1 VKLRPLIIAALFLPL
16 PGCTV
21 LGKVGQVLM
30 DPSIPVGAASDQPT
44 QVAFSL
50 YASPTLNGNPR
61 SLDAPV
67 ADAVLEPSPY
77 AVSLTAGNPQVLT
90 EKVEVLLAYLQE
102 QFPAVSPIEQE
113 QEQPTLPRSSMEDS
127 SPGTYDDPEVHLS
140 LAQPQMVSAEQIA
153 TPIAIKIFQLRDDSL
168 LHNTVYSGLEQE
180 PAKALRS
187 TYIRDDDYLLTP
199 GQFKFVP
206 FEAIDAD
213 TRFIAVIANYSNQ
226 QDATWK
232 QVLRVQPRGRK
243 VVLAVQ
249 INDSQILLKEE
260 S

>member
-1 VKLRPLIIAALFLPL
+1 MKLRPLIIAALFLPL

-21 LGKVGQVLM
+21 LAKVGQVLM

-102 QFPAVSPIEQE
+102 QFPTVSPIEQE